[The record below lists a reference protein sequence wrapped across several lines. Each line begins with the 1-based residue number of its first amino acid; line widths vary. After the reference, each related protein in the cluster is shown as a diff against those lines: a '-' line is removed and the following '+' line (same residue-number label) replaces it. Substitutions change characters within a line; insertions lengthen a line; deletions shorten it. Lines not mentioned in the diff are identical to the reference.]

1 MGQTRRQFLASGAVA
16 TAASSLRV
24 YGANDRIRIGLIG
37 AGGQGRYDMSVFQRN
52 KEVEVAAICDVHQDH
67 LKESV
72 KRAQTNQPPGQEKT
86 QPETFGDYRRVLDI
100 KDIDAVIVATPD
112 HWHALTCIHAC
123 QAGKDVYVE
132 KPLSLTIAE
141 GRRMVDVA
149 RSTNR
154 VVQTGTQQRSGP
166 HFQRAVDL
174 IRNGKL
180 GKVSFAR
187 CWTYENNFPDGI
199 GNPPDGDPPPAL
211 DWDMWLGP
219 APKSPWNPNRS
230 ERTFRW
236 FWDYAGGKIT
246 DWGTHLIDIV
256 HWALIPDDAIAAPT
270 AVSAHGAKL
279 QLRDNRETPDTMEVL
294 FEYPGFFLTYSS
306 RELNARPIEGKQY
319 GIEFFGTN
327 GTMFLDRDGFEVYPE
342 TAGVK
347 DGEFTWRTPY
357 MNFHGGPQSEHNV
370 NHVRNFLECMKSRQK
385 PISDVE
391 IGHRSTSA
399 SHLGNVA
406 LRSKQRIVWD
416 GATETL
422 RGATLEAKALL
433 SRPYRKPWVLPE

>member
-1 MGQTRRQFLASGAVA
+1 MASGA
-16 TAASSLRV
+16 AAAAVSSLRGASSRV
-24 YGANDRIRIGLIG
+24 QGANDRIRIGVIG

-52 KEVEVAAICDVHQDH
+52 KEVEIAAVCDVHQEH
-67 LKESV
+67 LKQTV
-72 KRAQTNQPPGQEKT
+72 NRAVANQPPGQEKT
-86 QPETFGDYRRVLDI
+86 QPETFSDYRRLLER
-100 KDIDAVIVATPD
+100 KDIDAVIIGTPD
-112 HWHALTCIHAC
+112 HWHALTCIHSC

-141 GRRMVDVA
+141 GRRMVEVA
-149 RSTNR
+149 RATNR
-154 VVQTGTQQRSGP
+154 VVQVGTQQRSGH
-166 HFQRAVDL
+166 HFQRAVEL

-180 GKVSFAR
+180 GAVSFAR

-199 GNPPDGDPPPAL
+199 GNPPDGDPPPEL

-219 APKSPWNPNRS
+219 APKVAWNPNRTKT
-230 ERTFRW
+230 TFRW
-236 FWDYAGGKIT
+236 FWDYSGGKIT

-279 QLRDNRETPDTMEVL
+279 QLRDNRETPDTLEVL
-294 FEYPGFFLTYSS
+294 FEYPGFFLTYSA
-306 RELNARPIEGKQY
+306 RELNARPIENKQY
-319 GIEFFGTN
+319 GIEFFGTA
-327 GTMFLDRDGFEVYPE
+327 GTMFLDRDGFEVFPE
-342 TAGVK
+342 TASVQQ
-347 DGEFTWRTPY
+347 GEFTWRTAY
-357 MNFHGGPQSEHNV
+357 MNVHGGPQGDHNV

-406 LRSKQRIVWD
+406 LRSRQRISWD

-422 RGATLEAKALL
+422 RGASAEAKALL
-433 SRPYRKPWVLPE
+433 NRPYRKPWVLPG